1 MDLKNKV
8 FKNPK
13 LLIKKYNDKF
23 NPEKRSLFNDNK
35 KNYYKMNKK
44 KFLE

>member
-1 MDLKNKV
+1 MKNKI

-13 LLIKKYNDKF
+13 LLIKKYTDKF
-23 NPEKRSLFNDNK
+23 NSEKRTLFNDNNI
-35 KNYYKMNKK
+35 KNFFKQDQK